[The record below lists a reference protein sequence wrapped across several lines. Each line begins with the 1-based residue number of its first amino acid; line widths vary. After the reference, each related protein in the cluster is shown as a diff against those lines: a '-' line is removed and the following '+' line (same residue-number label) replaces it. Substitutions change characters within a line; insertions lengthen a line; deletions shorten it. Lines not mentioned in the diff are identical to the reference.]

1 MKNPGLVR
9 LASAI
14 ACSIVLCSP
23 SLASAQNGSI
33 ESLANAS
40 ARSWQKQ
47 SRLTQMRPENFDLTL
62 YPIVDANEGYWKS
75 LLWDTSIAEPQDDFV
90 AQSLSQIVALTAT
103 PNLSD
108 SQGSIVEAAMQ
119 VSTQLYASNPKRFA
133 IIRNSFEQA
142 LERSS
147 DPQWVAMSLSG
158 LAKGDASVG
167 ELVRMGDR
175 IKQRFPRWHQD
186 VLLYTTLKEI
196 DRLATPAATPPL
208 ADLLSWT
215 IAPDSFHLY
224 VICQPNRQVLC
235 QAVVKDRNGEFVR
248 QNGQLWSVPL
258 LLRSLHHLSWKF
270 TRGQTPQG
278 IYRIEGTVPQ
288 PDTEYFRAY
297 GQFPLVKLF
306 VPFEGG
312 VKEFLPGQKGTFRGN
327 IQQYQTLLP
336 TSWQNYFPMQQSY
349 WAGLYGRSLF
359 RIHGSGEGAN
369 YFPGNR
375 PQLGNNTWSPT
386 IGCLSALEVYD
397 DRGNLSQSDMPKI
410 LRTLTN
416 LGGGSLSGY
425 LVVVEVPGDGKT
437 PISLETIQ
445 ASIKETSTASSSR

>member
-1 MKNPGLVR
+1 MKNPGLAR
-9 LASAI
+9 LAGAI
-14 ACSIVLCSP
+14 ACSGILSF
-23 SLASAQNGSI
+23 ASSAHAQGGSI
-33 ESLANAS
+33 ESLSNSS

-47 SRLTQMRPENFDLTL
+47 SRLVQMRPENFDLTL
-62 YPIVDANEGYWKS
+62 YPIIDANEGYWKN
-75 LLWDTSIAEPQDDFV
+75 LLWDASIAEPKDDFV
-90 AQSLSQIVALTAT
+90 AKSLSEIVALTAR
-103 PNLSD
+103 PNLSN
-108 SQGSIVEAAMQ
+108 SQSSIVEAAMQ
-119 VSTQLYASNPKRFA
+119 VSTQLYASNPKHFST
-133 IIRNSFEQA
+133 IRNSFEQA

-147 DPQWVAMSLSG
+147 NSQWVAMSLSG
-158 LAKGDASVG
+158 LTKGDISTS
-167 ELVRMGDR
+167 ELMRLGDR
-175 IKQRFPRWHQD
+175 VKQRFPLWYRD

-196 DRLATPAATPPL
+196 DRQVAADTTPPL
-208 ADLLSWT
+208 ADLLNWK
-215 IAPDSFHLY
+215 IAPDRFHLY
-224 VICQPNRQVLC
+224 VICQSNRQVLC
-235 QAVVKDRNGEFVR
+235 QTVVKDRHGEFVR
-248 QNGQLWSVPL
+248 ENGKLWSVPL
-258 LLRSLHHLSWKF
+258 LLRSLHHLSWNF

-327 IQQYQTLLP
+327 IQQYQALLP
-336 TSWQNYFPMQQSY
+336 ASWQNYLPMQQSY

-359 RIHGSGEGAN
+359 RIHGSGEGSN
-369 YFPGNR
+369 YFPSNP

-410 LRTLTN
+410 LSTLTN
-416 LGGGSLSGY
+416 LGGSSLSGY
-425 LVVVEVPGDGKT
+425 LIVVEVPGDAKN

-445 ASIKETSTASSSR
+445 ASIKETSTTSSSR